1 MGHALIPVITVLSL
15 LVSQGLPFFSLQTT
29 SGVYVVTVF
38 PNLVSDIKL
47 LLCDG
52 DVVDYIIPP
61 GVDPHEYQ
69 LSISDYQKLKR
80 ASIIVS
86 TGHTGAE
93 AEIEELVKKGEL
105 NATLINILEIPG
117 IRITINPSSGQ
128 ANLHMPI
135 YDPLNYILFVGNLTS
150 TLAKAN
156 PLKADCYRDKAL
168 KLVNSLISLVNKMI
182 GKYRDVSTIID
193 LPGIQYAVEWMGF
206 KVVKSLV
213 PEHEVQPSPQD
224 IASVESFMKSGST
237 PLVFVT
243 SPAASSEGNA
253 LIELSKKYNVTIIE
267 VPSPLV
273 NGSIPDK
280 LYYISSQV
288 SGVNIK
294 EAGEPSTKLEGPSH
308 LASDP
313 LFIILYVVIGV
324 IIGLAL
330 SRWVYR

>member
-15 LVSQGLPFFSLQTT
+15 LISQGLLVSLQTT

-69 LSISDYQKLKR
+69 LTISDYQKLKR

-93 AEIEELVKKGEL
+93 VEIENLVEKGEL

-135 YDPLNYILFVGNLTS
+135 YDPLNYILFVENLTS

-156 PLKADCYRDKAL
+156 PLKADCYSDKAL
-168 KLVNSLISLVNKMI
+168 KLVNSLVSLVNKMM
-182 GKYRDVSTIID
+182 GKYRGMSTIID
-193 LPGIQYAVEWMGF
+193 LPEIQYAVEWMGF
-206 KVVKSLV
+206 QVVKSLV

-224 IASVESFMKSGST
+224 IASVEGFMKSGSI
-237 PLVFVT
+237 PLVFIT
-243 SPAASSEGNA
+243 SPAASSESNA

-288 SGVNIK
+288 SSVNIN
-294 EAGEPSTKLEGPSH
+294 EAGKPYTKLEEPSH
-308 LASDP
+308 LAPDP
-313 LFIILYVVIGV
+313 LSIILYVVIGV